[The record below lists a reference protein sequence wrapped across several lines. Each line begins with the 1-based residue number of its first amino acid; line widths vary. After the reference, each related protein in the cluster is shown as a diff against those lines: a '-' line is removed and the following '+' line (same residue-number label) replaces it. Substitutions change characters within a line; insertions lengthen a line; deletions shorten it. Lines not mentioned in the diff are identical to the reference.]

1 MMTNRL
7 PRLSHLRR
15 GRQCAPRR
23 QQGLV
28 LFIALVVLVA
38 MTLAGTAL
46 LRQLGAGLGI
56 IGNLSFKENATQ
68 AGDLGVEAARLWLR
82 DPANLAVLTT
92 TNAAQGYYSDWDTS
106 FAPQAFVWSDATAS
120 AEISDGAGNAVRY
133 VIHRLC
139 NIPNLGVTA
148 ATQRCVTRNVE
159 GSNSTKIGLDAT
171 TTPLSN
177 TVQPYFRL
185 TARASGPRSTLS
197 YVQVIMY

>member
-1 MMTNRL
+1 M
-7 PRLSHLRR
+7 
-15 GRQCAPRR
+15 
-23 QQGLV
+23 

-46 LRQLGAGLGI
+46 LRQLGTGLGI

-68 AGDLGVEAARLWLR
+68 AGDLGIEAARLWLR
-82 DPANLAVLTT
+82 DPANLTLLTT
-92 TNAAQGYYSDWDTS
+92 TDATVGFYSNWDLG
-106 FAPQAFVWSDATAS
+106 FAPQTFAWSNATAS
-120 AEISDGAGNAVRY
+120 DEFTDGAGNAVRY

-139 NIPNLGVTA
+139 AVADLGVTA
-148 ATQRCVTRNVE
+148 ATQRCVTRNVS
-159 GSNSTKIGLDAT
+159 GSNSTRIGLDAT

-185 TARASGPRSTLS
+185 TARAAGPRNTLS

>member
-1 MMTNRL
+1 MMTSRALRLTRL
-7 PRLSHLRR
+7 PR
-15 GRQCAPRR
+15 GRQSAPRR

-46 LRQLGAGLGI
+46 LRQLGTGLGI

-82 DPANLAVLTT
+82 DPANLVLL
-92 TNAAQGYYSDWDTS
+92 TNTDATQGYYSNWDAG
-106 FAPQAFVWSDATAS
+106 FAPQTFAWSNATS
-120 AEISDGAGNAVRY
+120 SPEFTDGAGNTVRY

-139 NIPNLGVTA
+139 NVPNLGVTA
-148 ATQRCVTRNVE
+148 ALQRCVTRNVS

-185 TARASGPRSTLS
+185 TARATGPRNTMSF
-197 YVQVIMY
+197 VQVIMY